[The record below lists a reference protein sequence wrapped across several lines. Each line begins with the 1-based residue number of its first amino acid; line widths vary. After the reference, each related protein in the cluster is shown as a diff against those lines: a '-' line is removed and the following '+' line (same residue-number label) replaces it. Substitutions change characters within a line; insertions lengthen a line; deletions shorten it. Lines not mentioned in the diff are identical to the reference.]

1 MKNNI
6 AIVVQARTGSKR
18 LPGKVLKKL
27 TKKYNTLEFLIKRLK
42 LSKSIKKIII
52 ATSNLKKDD
61 KILGIKERN
70 VLFLEV
76 VNKMFWKD
84 IYKLQKNLI

>member
-70 VLFLEV
+70 VLF
-76 VNKMFWKD
+76 F
-84 IYKLQKNLI
+84 

>member
-1 MKNNI
+1 M
-6 AIVVQARTGSKR
+6 
-18 LPGKVLKKL
+18 LKKL